1 MVSARV
7 RAEPGEAAVSRPQ
20 PAGGGRGRAA
30 PRLGVATRVGAL
42 SGGGAAASCHLPRP
56 RAVSSRGWGSEGG
69 GGTPRR
75 RQGLGAAGAPHDR
88 CHIRARLRALPSSGS
103 VR

>member
-7 RAEPGEAAVSRPQ
+7 RAEPLRAGPNRLEVAAAGRPRAWGSRPESV
-20 PAGGGRGRAA
+20 PSA
-30 PRLGVATRVGAL
+30 
-42 SGGGAAASCHLPRP
+42 GGGAAASCPLPRP
-56 RAVSSRGWGSEGG
+56 RAVSFRGWGSEEG

-75 RQGLGAAGAPHDR
+75 RHGLGAAGAPHDR
-88 CHIRARLRALPSSGS
+88 CHVRARLRALPSSGS